1 LDLKLR
7 EEGAL
12 LAGAFGDGDGEKGGR
27 IVGSLD
33 GTAFLF
39 IFLPLI
45 IFLFFAVINLGKLQS
60 NRGLNLGG

>member
-1 LDLKLR
+1 LR

-39 IFLPLI
+39 GSH
-45 IFLFFAVINLGKLQS
+45 ASK
-60 NRGLNLGG
+60 RGMVLVPVAWGGVGPP